1 MERTPDLVPP
11 VPWRN
16 PDEVFIEGLRV
27 AFYIYNG
34 IFPASPERVILNC
47 LVTRAKIIPA
57 VVIGVPPCAFRLLT
71 CMVIWPHARYR

>member
-1 MERTPDLVPP
+1 MKVPADPPMERTPDLVPP

-34 IFPASPERVILNC
+34 IFPASPER
-47 LVTRAKIIPA
+47 ASS
-57 VVIGVPPCAFRLLT
+57 
-71 CMVIWPHARYR
+71 